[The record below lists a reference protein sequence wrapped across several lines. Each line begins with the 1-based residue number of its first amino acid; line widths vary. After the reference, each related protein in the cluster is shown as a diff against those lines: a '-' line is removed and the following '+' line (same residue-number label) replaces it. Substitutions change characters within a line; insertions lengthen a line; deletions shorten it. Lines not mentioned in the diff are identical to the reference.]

1 IISTADTWM
10 KISTGELDGA
20 KSLMKGL
27 YKIEGDMNLL
37 INMNKIFSEK
47 EKSDTGSEDISV
59 ESQKILEK

>member
-1 IISTADTWM
+1 
-10 KISTGELDGA
+10 KFL
-20 KSLMKGL
+20 
-27 YKIEGDMNLL
+27 NLL